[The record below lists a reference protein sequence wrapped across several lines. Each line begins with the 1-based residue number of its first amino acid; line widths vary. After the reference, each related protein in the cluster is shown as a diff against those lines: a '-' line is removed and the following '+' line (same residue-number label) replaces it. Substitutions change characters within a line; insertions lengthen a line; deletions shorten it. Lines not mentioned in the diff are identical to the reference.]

1 MLQNN
6 NLIEILNSKKCFKLV
21 CGAGNENLE
30 EIEKLVYLYSK
41 AGCNI
46 FDISANIDAVKAA
59 KKGLKKSG
67 ITENRFICVS
77 IGIKGDPHVN
87 KAQINKTLCKKCNL
101 CSQICNQNAI
111 CDNNIDAK
119 KCIGC
124 ANCLKICP
132 HKAISLK
139 NIPTDLNKVLPQI
152 IEEGVDCIEF
162 HAITDD
168 DNEVKEKWEILNTL
182 YNGILSICIDREKLS
197 NDKIINRLNK
207 MLKLRQNYTTII
219 QADGSPMSGGIDDY
233 KTTLQAVATAELI
246 EKNNLPVYIILS
258 GGTNSKS
265 KELAN
270 LCNINING
278 VAIGSFARKIVKEYL
293 YGTMQEAE
301 ALKIAEN
308 LVKSVY

>member
-132 HKAISLK
+132 HNAISLK
-139 NIPTDLNKVLPQI
+139 NIPTNLNKVLPQI

-168 DNEVKEKWEILNTL
+168 DNEVKEKWEIYYTRL
-182 YNGILSICIDREKLS
+182 YEDLL
-197 NDKIINRLNK
+197 
-207 MLKLRQNYTTII
+207 
-219 QADGSPMSGGIDDY
+219 
-233 KTTLQAVATAELI
+233 
-246 EKNNLPVYIILS
+246 
-258 GGTNSKS
+258 
-265 KELAN
+265 
-270 LCNINING
+270 
-278 VAIGSFARKIVKEYL
+278 
-293 YGTMQEAE
+293 
-301 ALKIAEN
+301 
-308 LVKSVY
+308 